1 MDIARYAEL
10 FRTEARE
17 HLAGIDE
24 SLAVLADGGANAGAN
39 GSANGS
45 QSDAIDAL
53 FRATHTI
60 KGMAGAMGYASVE
73 QLAHAY
79 ETLLAAVREAAM
91 PADSTLVTLCYE
103 AADALAQ
110 HVDDAVDGNADRP
123 VSSSLL
129 ERLASMADSIDSD
142 RVHRT
147 TATWRVPTMHA
158 VNAECGDDEPPD
170 PDGPVPA
177 TTIEWVVP
185 HDASRSARRGRVIV
199 VALAPDAP
207 LKSVRAQIVL
217 ARLEALG
224 TVQGTEPPLQA
235 VSDLFDGEFTIVL
248 ETSADDDVIAAAV
261 QSAGDVARV
270 VVRDPVARRAT
281 KDVLRNVR
289 IDLKRL
295 DALLDLVGE
304 LVITRDRLIA
314 VAEASGDRTVMA
326 TAQETSRLISSL
338 QEQILQAR
346 MVPVGQVFDRFPRL
360 VRDVARDLGKQV
372 SFTMEGRDIALDRSM
387 LDAIGDPIVHLLR
400 NAMDHGIESG
410 EQRVAAGKPEA
421 GRLVLRAVRDR
432 AAIVIAVEDDGR
444 GIDRARVLARAI
456 DEGRVDRHVSG
467 LSDDDLIKL
476 LAQPGF
482 STAESVTAVSGRGV
496 GIDVVAN
503 RVRALGGSMD
513 IETVPGRGTVFSL
526 RLPVTLAIVRA
537 LLVQVAD
544 RTYAVPSAHVM
555 EAVEFDEAA
564 RLTLRGREAVSLRDE
579 VLPLVRLRRVFGEPV
594 TDDVDAQ
601 LLVVDAGG
609 RRFACKVDALLGQ
622 QDIVVKAFDSVV
634 GAEALFSGATILGD
648 GSPALI
654 VDVGSLA

>member
-1 MDIARYAEL
+1 
-10 FRTEARE
+10 
-17 HLAGIDE
+17 
-24 SLAVLADGGANAGAN
+24 
-39 GSANGS
+39 
-45 QSDAIDAL
+45 
-53 FRATHTI
+53 
-60 KGMAGAMGYASVE
+60 
-73 QLAHAY
+73 
-79 ETLLAAVREAAM
+79 
-91 PADSTLVTLCYE
+91 
-103 AADALAQ
+103 
-110 HVDDAVDGNADRP
+110 
-123 VSSSLL
+123 
-129 ERLASMADSIDSD
+129 MADSIDSD

-147 TATWRVPTMHA
+147 TATWRVPSMD
-158 VNAECGDDEPPD
+158 GDSALAPD
-170 PDGPVPA
+170 DAPVGVDDPVPT
-177 TTIEWVVP
+177 TTIEWVVATDP
-185 HDASRSARRGRVIV
+185 SRSARRARVIAV
-199 VALAPDAP
+199 TLTPDAP
-207 LKSVRAQIVL
+207 LKSVRAQIIL
-217 ARLEALG
+217 ARLEGLG
-224 TVQGTEPPLQA
+224 TVQGTEPPVQT

-248 ETSADDDVIAAAV
+248 ETSADDAVIETAV
-261 QSAGDVARV
+261 RSAGDVARV
-270 VVRDPVARRAT
+270 IVRDPVARRAT

-304 LVITRDRLIA
+304 LVITRDRLLA
-314 VAEASGDRTVMA
+314 VAEASGDRTVLA

-346 MVPVGQVFDRFPRL
+346 MVPVGQVFDRFPRM
-360 VRDVARDLGKQV
+360 VRDVARDLGKEV

-400 NAMDHGIESG
+400 NAMDHGIESA
-410 EQRVAAGKPEA
+410 EQRAAAGKPAA

-444 GIDRARVLARAI
+444 GIDRARVMSRAI
-456 DEGRVDRHVSG
+456 AEGRIDRHVST

-503 RVRALGGSMD
+503 RVRTLGGSMD
-513 IETVPGRGTVFSL
+513 IETIPGRGTVFSL

-544 RTYAVPSAHVM
+544 RTYAVPSAHVI

>member
-24 SLAVLADGGANAGAN
+24 ALAVLADG
-39 GSANGS
+39 SADGG
-45 QSDAIDAL
+45 QHDAIDAL

-73 QLAHAY
+73 QLSHAY
-79 ETLLAAVREAAM
+79 ETLLAAVRESAL

-123 VSSSLL
+123 VSISLL

-142 RVHRT
+142 RGHRT
-147 TATWRVPTMHA
+147 TATWRVPSMDDDA
-158 VNAECGDDEPPD
+158 ADAPDDEPAH
-170 PDGPVPA
+170 PDGPIPT
-177 TTIEWVVP
+177 TTIEWVVTT
-185 HDASRSARRGRVIV
+185 DTARGERRGRVIV

-207 LKSVRAQIVL
+207 LKSVRAQIAL

-224 TVQGTEPPLQA
+224 TVQGTEPPLQT
-235 VSDLFDGEFTIVL
+235 VSDLFDGEFTIVMDTASTDAEL
-248 ETSADDDVIAAAV
+248 EAAV
-261 QSAGDVARV
+261 RSAGDVARV

-281 KDVLRNVR
+281 KDVLRHVR

-295 DALLDLVGE
+295 DALLDLMGE
-304 LVITRDRLIA
+304 LVITRDRLLA
-314 VAEASGDRTVMA
+314 VAEVNGDRTVMA
-326 TAQETSRLISSL
+326 TAQETSRLISAL

-346 MVPVGQVFDRFPRL
+346 MVPVGQVFDRFPRM
-360 VRDVARDLGKQV
+360 VRDVARDLGKEV

-400 NAMDHGIESG
+400 NAMDHGIESAA
-410 EQRVAAGKPEA
+410 QRTAAGKPDV

-444 GIDRARVLARAI
+444 GVDRARVLARAI
-456 DEGRVDRHVSG
+456 ADGRVERHVTS
-467 LSDDDLIKL
+467 LTDDDLIKL
-476 LAQPGF
+476 LSQPGF

-513 IETVPGRGTVFSL
+513 IETVPGRGTIFSL

-579 VLPLVRLRRVFGEPV
+579 VLPLVRLRQVFGEPV
-594 TDDVDAQ
+594 THDVDAQ

-609 RRFACKVDALLGQ
+609 RRFACTVDALLGQ
-622 QDIVVKAFDSVV
+622 QDIVVKTFDAVV
-634 GAEALFSGATILGD
+634 GATALFSGATILGD

>member
-24 SLAVLADGGANAGAN
+24 SLAQLADG
-39 GSANGS
+39 STNGS

-73 QLAHAY
+73 QLSHAY
-79 ETLLAAVREAAM
+79 ETLLAAVREAAL

-103 AADALAQ
+103 AADALAH

-142 RVHRT
+142 RAHRT
-147 TATWRVPTMHA
+147 TATWRIPSMDGDTA
-158 VNAECGDDEPPD
+158 ATSDDEPAH

-177 TTIEWVVP
+177 TTIEWVVTT
-185 HDASRSARRGRVIV
+185 DASRAEQRSRVIV
-199 VALAPDAP
+199 VVLAPDAP
-207 LKSVRAQIVL
+207 LKSVRAQMAL

-224 TVQGTEPPLQA
+224 TVHGTEPPLQT
-235 VSDLFDGEFTIVL
+235 VSDLFDGEFTIVMETASTDAEL
-248 ETSADDDVIAAAV
+248 EAAV
-261 QSAGDVARV
+261 RSAGDVARV
-270 VVRDPVARRAT
+270 LVRDPVARRAT
-281 KDVLRNVR
+281 KEVLRNVR

-304 LVITRDRLIA
+304 LVITRDRLLA
-314 VAEASGDRTVMA
+314 VAEANGDRTVMA

-360 VRDVARDLGKQV
+360 VRDVARDLGKEV
-372 SFTMEGRDIALDRSM
+372 IFTMEGRDIALDRSM

-400 NAMDHGIESG
+400 NAMDHGIESAA
-410 EQRVAAGKPEA
+410 QRVAAGKPDA

-444 GIDRARVLARAI
+444 GIDRARVLARAVA
-456 DEGRVDRHVSG
+456 EGRVERHVSS
-467 LSDDDLIKL
+467 LTDDDLMKL

-482 STAESVTAVSGRGV
+482 STADSVTSVSGRGV

-513 IETVPGRGTVFSL
+513 IETVPGRGTIFSL

-544 RTYAVPSAHVM
+544 RTYAVPSAHVI

-564 RLTLRGREAVSLRDE
+564 RLTLRGREAVSMRDD
-579 VLPLVRLRRVFGEPV
+579 VLPLVRLRQLFGEPV
-594 TDDVDAQ
+594 THDADAQ

-622 QDIVVKAFDSVV
+622 QDIVVKAFDAVV
-634 GAEALFSGATILGD
+634 GATALFSGATILGD